1 MVGYYSEKGFK
12 DDLYPDSYK
21 ESFKV
26 LKKMKNPDMEYFLL
40 SDESP
45 RSPFIKYLESKGL
58 DYDADE
64 LVDIINETYP
74 VIIQI
79 KNYYNRPRPEQVNS
93 KIEAYDSNT
102 AKTPAFPSGHA
113 LQSYVIAKRLSK
125 KYPLHTLKFYRIA
138 DRIAESRV
146 SVGLHY
152 PSDNT
157 FSRQLSNFF

>member
-1 MVGYYSEKGFK
+1 MVGYYSDRKIK
-12 DDLYPDSYK
+12 DNLYPDSYK
-21 ESFKV
+21 ESYKV
-26 LKKMKNPDMEYFLL
+26 LKKMNNPDMEFFLL

-45 RSPFIKYLESKGL
+45 RAPFIEYLESKNL
-58 DYDADE
+58 EYSKDD
-64 LVDIINETYP
+64 LRDIINETYP

-93 KIEAYDSNT
+93 EIEAYDSNT
-102 AKTPAFPSGHA
+102 AKTPAYPSGHA
-113 LQSYVIAKRLSK
+113 LQSYVIAKRLSQK
-125 KYPLHTLKFYRIA
+125 HPLHTLKFYKIA
-138 DRIAESRV
+138 DRIANSRV